1 MLLPLQSLP
10 ARDFLFCTILMHK
23 PHPNN
28 ELKGYQVQGI
38 RALVSYEGTNALELV
53 EDFHAAVDY
62 YLDGTWYEP

>member
-1 MLLPLQSLP
+1 
-10 ARDFLFCTILMHK
+10 MHK

-53 EDFHAAVDY
+53 EDFHVAVDY
-62 YLDGTWYEP
+62 YLDGAWYEP